1 MEVHSS
7 SPSQATNQQPLQT
20 RVAKLKPIYF
30 VSGLGADERVFAWL
44 KIDGYRPVHIR
55 WLQPQVGETL
65 AQYAERLKAQILDPE
80 PILVGL
86 SFGGLVALELAKQVS
101 ARQVIL
107 ISSVKDDR
115 EIPIYFKLFRF
126 LPVHRILPFKS
137 LLWAVYWLTNWLFSV
152 EDSNEKRLLK
162 NILTDTDPVFLKW
175 ALHRVVV
182 WRSQQIPQEIFQLH
196 GRGDRIFPNRWVKAD
211 VEIDG
216 GHLIVMNRAPVVSQ
230 LIEQALVKN

>member
-1 MEVHSS
+1 MEAHSS
-7 SPSQATNQQPLQT
+7 SPSQVTNQQSPQSSAT
-20 RVAKLKPIYF
+20 KLRPIYF

-55 WLQPQVGETL
+55 WLQPQAGETI
-65 AQYAERLKAQILDPE
+65 AEYAERLKAQILDPE

-86 SFGGLVALELAKQVS
+86 SFGGLVALELAKQMP

-115 EIPIYFKLFRF
+115 EIPLYFKLFRF
-126 LPVHRILPFKS
+126 LPLHRIFPFKS
-137 LLWAVYWLTNWLFSV
+137 VLWAIYWLANWLFSV
-152 EDSNEKRLLK
+152 EDSNQKRLLK

-182 WRSQQIPQEIFQLH
+182 WHSQQVPERLFQLH
-196 GRGDRIFPNRWVKAD
+196 GRGDRIFPNRWVNAD

-216 GHLIVMNRAPVVSQ
+216 GHLIVMNRAAVVSQ
-230 LIEQALVKN
+230 LIKQALVEG